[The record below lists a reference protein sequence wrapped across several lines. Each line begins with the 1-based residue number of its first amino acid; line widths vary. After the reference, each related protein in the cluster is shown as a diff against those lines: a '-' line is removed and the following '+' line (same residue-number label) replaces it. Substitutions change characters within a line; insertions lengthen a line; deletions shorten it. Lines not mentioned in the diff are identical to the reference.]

1 MRVRKLA
8 TQNICRCCFLDKI
21 HWYRH
26 ISEGGEGCYCWQLSN
41 ACEAFATSECCFEE
55 RCFLTRKPIN
65 ASMTKLSVSLYCLN
79 FLCPRNYPTQLAVL
93 GIAIPDQPYHNL
105 RASKSVNRRFWATFL
120 VVVFH
125 WTTRYCTP
133 VGKKCE
139 AKNTFEYEYKW
150 IYHGFHISFSEKK
163 SLQWVNLELASSPE
177 TPPPPAHACKKK
189 GESVSVRAKV
199 IFWLSPQ
206 AALKWLFLTSCFSEN
221 GLRI

>member
-8 TQNICRCCFLDKI
+8 TQNICRCCVLDKI

-133 VGKKCE
+133 VGKKYE
-139 AKNTFEYEYKW
+139 AKTLLNMNIKEYIMGFTF
-150 IYHGFHISFSEKK
+150 SFLKK
-163 SLQWVNLELASSPE
+163 SRCS
-177 TPPPPAHACKKK
+177 
-189 GESVSVRAKV
+189 G
-199 IFWLSPQ
+199 
-206 AALKWLFLTSCFSEN
+206 LTLN
-221 GLRI
+221 